1 MPILAPIAEYAGA
14 SCDLVS
20 IAHRPANGL
29 ANLAKPNSAVVMR
42 SFAVRRILYEQWLR
56 FTWIFVLAVII
67 TAVLSFAPSVMAQGA
82 LPGPPAVGVVTAER
96 RTITESTEL
105 NGRVQAQQRVDLLA
119 RVTAFLEELNFQEGT
134 EVGKGDLLYRLER
147 GPFAADLEVKEA
159 AIAQAQA
166 QLENAEVALE
176 RAEEL
181 LRRQTGPQVAV
192 DNARAAY
199 RSAAAQLK
207 AAQAQRLQ
215 SQINLDYTEIRAPID
230 GRIGRTSVTVGNVVG
245 PASGILATIVSQ
257 DPMYMT
263 FPIPMRRALE
273 LRDRYAARGGF
284 EAVAIRLRLPDGRI
298 YGHDGKL
305 DFADISVARETDTIT
320 LRGTVP
326 NPPLAQAQGY
336 GQVRE
341 LANDEFVR
349 VLLEAV
355 EPEQVVAVP
364 RAAVLSDQQGDYV
377 YVVDD
382 QNMAR
387 QRRVRL
393 GQSTPDTAAV
403 VEGLKPGERV
413 IVEGIQRVRPD
424 IVVAPAPASPSPGR
438 S

>member
-1 MPILAPIAEYAGA
+1 
-14 SCDLVS
+14 
-20 IAHRPANGL
+20 
-29 ANLAKPNSAVVMR
+29 
-42 SFAVRRILYEQWLR
+42 
-56 FTWIFVLAVII
+56 
-67 TAVLSFAPSVMAQGA
+67 
-82 LPGPPAVGVVTAER
+82 
-96 RTITESTEL
+96 
-105 NGRVQAQQRVDLLA
+105 
-119 RVTAFLEELNFQEGT
+119 
-134 EVGKGDLLYRLER
+134 
-147 GPFAADLEVKEA
+147 
-159 AIAQAQA
+159 
-166 QLENAEVALE
+166 
-176 RAEEL
+176 
-181 LRRQTGPQVAV
+181 
-192 DNARAAY
+192 
-199 RSAAAQLK
+199 
-207 AAQAQRLQ
+207 
-215 SQINLDYTEIRAPID
+215 
-230 GRIGRTSVTVGNVVG
+230 
-245 PASGILATIVSQ
+245 
-257 DPMYMT
+257 
-263 FPIPMRRALE
+263 
-273 LRDRYAARGGF
+273 
-284 EAVAIRLRLPDGRI
+284 
-298 YGHDGKL
+298 
-305 DFADISVARETDTIT
+305 VARETDTII

-424 IVVAPAPASPSPGR
+424 IVVAPTPASPSPGR